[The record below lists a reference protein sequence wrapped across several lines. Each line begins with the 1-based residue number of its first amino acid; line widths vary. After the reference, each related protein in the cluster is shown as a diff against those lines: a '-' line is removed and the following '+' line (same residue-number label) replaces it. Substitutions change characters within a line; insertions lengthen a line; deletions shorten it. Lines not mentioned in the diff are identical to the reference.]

1 MALTLIIFMAV
12 SRFLFGSAFFLAPEF
27 SSNLLS
33 LPFDPI
39 AAHPFRLFGIR
50 DAVIAGLLWSAHSP
64 ELKRQALIA
73 GLVVDV
79 SDIISTGVGLV
90 EGSLDVTLAVWTAA
104 GAALFVACAIWGLRD
119 MSSGSRS
126 LKAK

>member
-1 MALTLIIFMAV
+1 MALTFLAV
-12 SRFLFGSAFFLAPEF
+12 TRFLFGSAFWLAPEF

-33 LPFDPI
+33 LPFEPN

-79 SDIISTGVGLV
+79 SDIISTGIGLV
-90 EGSLDVTLAVWTAA
+90 EGSLDVTTAA
-104 GAALFVACAIWGLRD
+104 WTVGGAALAVAIAIWGLRD
-119 MSSGSRS
+119 LSSSSRGV
-126 LKAK
+126 KAK

>member
-1 MALTLIIFMAV
+1 MALTFLAV
-12 SRFLFGSAFFLAPEF
+12 TRFIFGSAFWLAPEF

-33 LPFDPI
+33 LPFEPT

-50 DAVIAGLLWSAHSP
+50 DAVLAGLLWSAHSP

-79 SDIISTGVGLV
+79 SDIISTGLGLV
-90 EGSLDVTLAVWTAA
+90 EGSLDVTTAA
-104 GAALFVACAIWGLRD
+104 WTVGGAALAVAIAIWGLRD
-119 MSSGSRS
+119 MSSSSRGV
-126 LKAK
+126 KAK